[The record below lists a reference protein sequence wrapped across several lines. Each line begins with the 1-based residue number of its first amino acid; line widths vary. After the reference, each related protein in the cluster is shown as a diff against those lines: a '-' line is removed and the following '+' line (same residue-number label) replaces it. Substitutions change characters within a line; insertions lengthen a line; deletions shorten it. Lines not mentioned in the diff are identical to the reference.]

1 MGKLRINRV
10 IYSGD
15 KYEYKSPELKKGIN
29 VIIGENGCGKS
40 TFTYLIYFAL
50 GNEVPFFCK
59 DNKES
64 IEEIVNDT
72 NGKVKLEIY
81 INEKFYTLIRVIDK
95 NEILVQGNGI
105 DEIFAITRKGYL
117 YNELKETFSDWILK
131 ELGFGVLEISQ
142 FNTTHKINFDDLMS
156 LIYYDQKTPLNKIYK
171 EPFYQNESFFKTS
184 SIMKKNIF
192 EILMGN
198 FNFEY
203 YKVYFKIKEGIK
215 EKHRLE
221 IEIENIEYLIKKIN
235 IKKIKNIE
243 IEGLKKLQEEIEN
256 KIQEVTSN
264 LKNIIFKLNEGS
276 VVLSRVKAL
285 ENKLKDILNIKRE
298 KTEELNNL
306 LIDMERGTTLYN
318 DYNKDIKDLKK
329 IILTSES
336 FDFYNK
342 ETCPFCSEPVIVE
355 KGRCICGSNHGL
367 NYEKFLLTNDEYMKI
382 LKSKIKSKEQLEMT
396 LSLCREEMKELMDD
410 LEKAEESYV
419 NTSTELKQILNTTTT
434 NYNEEI
440 VEQLNQEKVILLSNR
455 QNILLLIENVKKI
468 DNLKERLKKVE
479 NGISIQRLKLDT
491 LEKEK
496 EDALLENIQVFE
508 KYYKEM
514 IVLMYSNIETI
525 SLDGTYRPIING
537 GVYKEES
544 VSVSKRFFYYISLL
558 LTGLE
563 KNTLFPNFL
572 LIDSI
577 ANKGISSKKLKTI
590 LIIMDKKLK
599 KYSDYQII
607 LTSGSEEY
615 PEELKDYT
623 VQVLDENNKLLK
635 NKE

>member
-15 KYEYKSPELKKGIN
+15 KYEYISPKLKKGIN
-29 VIIGENGCGKS
+29 VITGENGCGKS

-81 INEKFYTLIRVIDK
+81 INEKFYTLIRLIGK

-131 ELGFGVLEISQ
+131 ELEIGILEISQ
-142 FNTTHKINFDDLMS
+142 YNTTHKINFDDLMS

-203 YKVYFKIKEGIK
+203 YRVYFKIKEGLK
-215 EKHRLE
+215 EKHNLE
-221 IEIENIEYLIKKIN
+221 IEIKNIEYLIKKIN

-243 IEGLKKLQEEIEN
+243 IEVLKKLQKEIEN
-256 KIQEVTSN
+256 NIQEVTSN

-276 VVLSRVKAL
+276 IVLSRVKSL
-285 ENKLKDILNIKRE
+285 ENKLKDILNKKRE
-298 KTEELNNL
+298 KTEELNEVL
-306 LIDMERGTTLYN
+306 MDIERGSLLYN

-336 FDFYNK
+336 FDFYNM
-342 ETCPFCSEPVIVE
+342 ETCPFCSEPIVVE
-355 KGRCICGSNHGL
+355 KGKCICGSNHGL

-382 LKSKIKSKEQLEMT
+382 LKSKIKSKEQLETT
-396 LSLCREEMKELMDD
+396 LSLCKEEIEEFMED
-410 LEKAEESYV
+410 LKSIEEIYT
-419 NTSTELKQILNTTTT
+419 NTSSELKQILNTTTT
-434 NYNEEI
+434 NYNEEV
-440 VEQLNQEKVILLSNR
+440 VEQLNQEKINLLSKK
-455 QNILLLIENVKKI
+455 QSVLLLIENVKKI
-468 DNLKERLKKVE
+468 DNLKEKLKKIEKDINV
-479 NGISIQRLKLDT
+479 QRIKLDV

-508 KYYKEM
+508 DYYKEM
-514 IVLMYSNIETI
+514 IILMYSDIKTI
-525 SLDGTYRPIING
+525 SLDGTYRPVING

-558 LTGLE
+558 LTGL
-563 KNTLFPNFL
+563 KKDTLFPNFL

-577 ANKGISSKKLKTI
+577 ANKGISSKKLKKI
-590 LIIMDKKLK
+590 LIIMDKALK
-599 KYSDYQII
+599 DYNDYQII

-615 PEELKDYT
+615 PKELKDYT
-623 VQVLDENNKLLK
+623 IQILDENNKLLQ
-635 NKE
+635 NK